1 MSSSLAVADIQAPL
15 RILIADDNAL
25 VRTAM
30 REVLEGV
37 GERWEVVEAE
47 NGRAAVAKAREIN
60 PDLVILDL
68 VMPLFGGLAAAR
80 QISKVLPGVPILL
93 HTLYWSEQ
101 VDLEAAN
108 AGVRKVV
115 RKSDTPALISAVKE
129 VVASISPLASAD
141 SKRETPEVRHRREN
155 RIRELCNQLFSSEL
169 DDDQAAMFRELQAAL
184 HDHIENLRATVVDYS
199 DVIELP
205 PPIAESDASA
215 EQNPAEQNAGKVI
228 PITVIADQAAEI
240 PSGKTPT
247 GGPVE
252 G

>member
-1 MSSSLAVADIQAPL
+1 
-15 RILIADDNAL
+15 
-25 VRTAM
+25 M

-37 GERWEVVEAE
+37 GERWEVVEAVD
-47 NGRAAVAKAREIN
+47 GRAAVTKAREIS

-68 VMPLFGGLAAAR
+68 VMPLFGGLIAAR
-80 QISKVLPGVPILL
+80 QISKMLPGVPILL

-101 VDLEAAN
+101 VEIEAAN
-108 AGVRKVV
+108 AGVQKVV
-115 RKSDTPALISAVKE
+115 RKSDTSAFISAVKE
-129 VVASISPLASAD
+129 VLASRSSSASVD
-141 SKRETPEVRHRREN
+141 FKRETSEVRRSREN
-155 RIRELCNQLFSSEL
+155 RIRELCNQLFSAQP

-205 PPIAESDASA
+205 PLVAESDAPA
-215 EQNPAEQNAGKVI
+215 EQNPAEPNAGKVI

-240 PSGKTPT
+240 PPVKTRT
-247 GGPVE
+247 GGPVK

>member
-1 MSSSLAVADIQAPL
+1 
-15 RILIADDNAL
+15 
-25 VRTAM
+25 M

-37 GERWEVVEAE
+37 GERWEVVEAVD
-47 NGRAAVAKAREIN
+47 GRAAVAKAREIS

-68 VMPLFGGLAAAR
+68 VMPLFGGLIAAR

-101 VDLEAAN
+101 VEIEAAN
-108 AGVRKVV
+108 AGVQKVV
-115 RKSDTPALISAVKE
+115 RKSDTSAFVSAVKE
-129 VVASISPLASAD
+129 VLASRSSSASVD
-141 SKRETPEVRHRREN
+141 FKRETSEVRRSREN
-155 RIRELCNQLFSSEL
+155 RIRELCNQLFSSQP

-205 PPIAESDASA
+205 LPVAESDAPE
-215 EQNPAEQNAGKVI
+215 EQNPAEPNAGKVI

-240 PSGKTPT
+240 PPVKTPT
-247 GGPVE
+247 SGPVE
-252 G
+252 S